1 MMNEPPDQ
9 VGPKI
14 IFMDCEFTGLHR
26 NTTLISLA
34 LLAQSGEE
42 FYAEFTDY
50 DKSQL
55 DDWLNENVIA
65 RLFLDG
71 TEVGKGKPG
80 RMHIKGD
87 TCSIKSALES
97 WLGQFGPK
105 KSCAQI
111 WGDCL
116 PWDWV
121 LFCEL
126 FGGAFGIPA
135 NIHFMP
141 MDLATL
147 FYVKTGNPDTG
158 RVDFAGE
165 RIRDLG
171 LALHNAL
178 YDVHLIKACYEK
190 LMG

>member
-1 MMNEPPDQ
+1 MNESPE
-9 VGPKI
+9 KI
-14 IFMDCEFTGLHR
+14 RKKVFLDCEFTGLHR

-34 LLAQSGEE
+34 LLAESGEE

-55 DDWLNENVIA
+55 NDWLNENVIA
-65 RLFLDG
+65 RLFLEG
-71 TEVGKGKPG
+71 TAVGSGKPG
-80 RMHIKGD
+80 QTHIKGD
-87 TCSIKSALES
+87 TSRIKSALES
-97 WLGQFGPK
+97 WLDQLEREKGGIQM
-105 KSCAQI
+105 

-135 NIHFMP
+135 SIHFMP

-147 FYVKTGNPDTG
+147 FQVKTGDPDTA

-165 RIRDLG
+165 RIKDLG
-171 LALHNAL
+171 LEPHNAL
-178 YDVHLIKACYEK
+178 YDVHLIKACYDK
-190 LMG
+190 LKE